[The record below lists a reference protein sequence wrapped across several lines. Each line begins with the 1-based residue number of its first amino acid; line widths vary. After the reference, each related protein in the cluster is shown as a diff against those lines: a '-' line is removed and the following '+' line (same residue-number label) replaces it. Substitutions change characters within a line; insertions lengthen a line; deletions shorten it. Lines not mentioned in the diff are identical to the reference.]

1 MTEKVGGIEYSIEAD
16 TTGVVDAQ
24 GVVNSSSKKM
34 QDSFNRVDAAA
45 KKLNTTQNK
54 LPIGAKKVSSSL
66 GGVGKSAGAASIQLQ
81 QFFGQVQG
89 GVNPMVAL
97 SQQGAD
103 LGIVLGAPLIGSVV
117 GISAALASSF
127 MPNVFKSKTALEEL
141 EEITTKISKTMDLSS
156 NGVSQYSESLR
167 KLANRSE
174 SLAKVQI
181 AIGIEDASKKIKVA
195 AVDISRT
202 ILDLSQGSF
211 KGFNAIIEE
220 SGLSVEEFSKKLSK
234 PSVKLNAMGDAQT
247 TVSGLARKLSITK
260 DEAFGLAR
268 SISEFANNRNIKG
281 VNALESSLEGLN
293 QKSEFGNKKLVKFTN
308 QLIPMLEAI
317 RNGTDVTNKFES
329 ALKSL
334 STALEE
340 ETNSDALVKI
350 KTAQESISQQ
360 LSIQK
365 VQLTEGE
372 NAAQRLAIAY
382 GLGLENASQLPQSI
396 KDALTETENLE
407 AAQKKAAE
415 DKIAATKKQAEI
427 ERAIRQESREEEIAA
442 TKKQAEIERA
452 IRQES
457 REEEIANRKVM
468 AEFDKLSGV
477 LQQGGMSEL
486 EKIQADFEAKRELIL
501 EHEAILLGDK
511 TLSDEQLIALEQ
523 KTSDTLLAIEADK
536 AKKEEELAEIEK
548 QGKIS
553 AVRQTFGALSSLM
566 NTESKKL
573 FEIGKAAAIAGAI
586 VDGYA
591 AVSKTMASVPYPFN
605 IPLAAAQAVAS
616 AVQVQNIAKQKVG
629 GAKSMGAAT
638 SFQGGTPSVNTNN
651 GGGNQDR
658 NITIAGIDS
667 SSLITGGQL
676 VDTLNKALGDGY
688 TVNFA

>member
-427 ERAIRQESREEEIAA
+427 ERAIRQESREEEIA
-442 TKKQAEIERA
+442 
-452 IRQES
+452 
-457 REEEIANRKVM
+457 NRKVM

>member
-247 TVSGLARKLSITK
+247 AVSGLARKLSITK

-427 ERAIRQESREEEIAA
+427 ERAIRQESREEEIA
-442 TKKQAEIERA
+442 
-452 IRQES
+452 
-457 REEEIANRKVM
+457 NRKVM
-468 AEFDKLSGV
+468 AEFDKLSGG

-511 TLSDEQLIALEQ
+511 TLSDEQMIALERQ
-523 KTSDTLLAIEADK
+523 TSDTLLAIDQDAAKRREQLAK
-536 AKKEEELAEIEK
+536 AEQQAKMNAL
-548 QGKIS
+548 G
-553 AVRQTFGALSSLM
+553 GAFKNLSSLM
-566 NTESKKL
+566 NTESKKM
-573 FEIGKAAAIAGAI
+573 FEVGKSAAIAGAL
-586 VDGYA
+586 VDAYA
-591 AVSKTMASVPYPFN
+591 AVTGAYKVGSKIGGPIVG
-605 IPLAAAQAVAS
+605 AAYATAAGVAQAVNI
-616 AVQVQNIAKQKVG
+616 QNIAKQKIG
-629 GAKSMGAAT
+629 GAKSLGAAT
-638 SFQGGTPSVNTNN
+638 SFQGGNPTVNTNN